1 MNNNTKN
8 NAYNYFASMLIQ
20 YNYNLNKGDIIA
32 GKIFSKEKQYFLVD
46 IGDQVVS
53 YLPFDEISL
62 LNDYGTSILD
72 INLIH
77 TTREFFV
84 LDYNIN
90 TQKTIVSLKRLEYIR
105 GWQRIKQLQKE
116 DVLFKVPIYQINKGG
131 IITFIEKIQGFIPN
145 SHIFQM
151 NTLSNDTHLN
161 KHIICNLL
169 LSDEKNNQIILSSK
183 SAMLYLAKHQFRLG
197 ELIYGT
203 IVQIQQYG
211 LFIKIYNTLA
221 LLHISEISS
230 QYIENIYSMFKIG
243 NMIKVKIIHINMK
256 QGRLSV
262 STRYIQ

>member
-1 MNNNTKN
+1 MDKNTKN
-8 NAYNYFASMLIQ
+8 NAYNDIASMLMQ
-20 YNYNLNKGDIIA
+20 YNYNLNKGDIVA
-32 GKIFSKEKQYFLVD
+32 GKIFSKEKKYFLVD
-46 IGDQVVS
+46 IGDQIVS

-62 LNDYGTSILD
+62 LNDYGINILD

-84 LDYNIN
+84 LDYNLN
-90 TQKTIVSLKRLEYIR
+90 THKIIVSLKRIEYIR

-116 DVLFKVPIYQINKGG
+116 NILFNVPIYKINKGG
-131 IITFIEKIQGFIPN
+131 IITFIEKIQGFVPN

-151 NTLSNDTHLN
+151 NILSNGSNLN

-169 LSDEKNNQIILSSK
+169 LSNEKNNQIILSNK
-183 SAMLYLAKHQFRLG
+183 SAMLYLAKHQFKLG

-203 IVQIQQYG
+203 IVQIQKYG

-230 QYIENIYSMFKIG
+230 QYIDNIYNMFNIG

-262 STRYIQ
+262 STRYIK